1 MFNRFAAMSMSRSMT
16 VVASGL
22 PAPRNGAVG
31 TVLVITARK
40 RTHAIGTS

>member
-1 MFNRFAAMSMSRSMT
+1 MT
-16 VVASGL
+16 EVASGR

-31 TVLVITARK
+31 TVLVITPRK